1 MYNTPKNKQLRY
13 ITTNNF
19 NLKPNPMKKV
29 TLLTLVLAFGML
41 AVSCNN
47 QPKEEAV
54 VEEAC
59 ECCEGAC
66 DSCECACDSCA
77 AAVDSVVAE

>member
-1 MYNTPKNKQLRY
+1 
-13 ITTNNF
+13 
-19 NLKPNPMKKV
+19 MKKIAI
-29 TLLTLVLAFGML
+29 LTLVVAFGMF

-59 ECCEGAC
+59 ECCECTECTNEC
-66 DSCECACDSCA
+66 DSCTAECACDSCQNAAEEA
-77 AAVDSVVAE
+77 AATVAE

>member
-1 MYNTPKNKQLRY
+1 
-13 ITTNNF
+13 
-19 NLKPNPMKKV
+19 MKKV

-47 QPKEEAV
+47 QPKAEAV
-54 VEEAC
+54 EAET
-59 ECCEGAC
+59 ECCEECTGAC
-66 DSCECACDSCA
+66 DSCQAACDSCK

>member
-1 MYNTPKNKQLRY
+1 
-13 ITTNNF
+13 
-19 NLKPNPMKKV
+19 MKKIAI
-29 TLLTLVLAFGML
+29 LTFVVAFGMF

-59 ECCEGAC
+59 ECCCG
-66 DSCECACDSCA
+66 DSCTAACDSCA
-77 AAVDSVVAE
+77 TEAVVAE